1 MDMRVQQG
9 YDAVVGTGGWA
20 RAAACTGHPDALI
33 CFGRS
38 GASNSLFLFR
48 IKCSRYYI
56 LNIFTKFL
64 RVQLYP
70 HAPTLHPP
78 MTTHSFVSNI

>member
-33 CFGRS
+33 CFGCS
-38 GASNSLFLFR
+38 GASNSLFLFH

-56 LNIFTKFL
+56 LNIFSKIL
-64 RVQLYP
+64 GV
-70 HAPTLHPP
+70 
-78 MTTHSFVSNI
+78 